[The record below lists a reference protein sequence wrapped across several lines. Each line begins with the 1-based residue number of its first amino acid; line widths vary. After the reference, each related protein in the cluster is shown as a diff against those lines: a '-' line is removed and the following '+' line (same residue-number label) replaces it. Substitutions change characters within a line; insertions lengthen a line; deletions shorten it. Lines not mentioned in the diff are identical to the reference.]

1 MNSNSLQNKRILL
14 VDDED
19 FLREV
24 LSEIFNSAG
33 AITTTAENGSIA
45 FDLLQKDRFDVVI
58 SDIRMP
64 GGDGLSLVENI
75 NTQLDYHPKVF
86 LCSGFNDIPAE
97 KTNTLDVVEIFTK
110 PFSVDKMIESVSK
123 ALQK

>member
-1 MNSNSLQNKRILL
+1 MNSNPIEGKRILL

-24 LSEIFNSAG
+24 LCEIFNSNG
-33 AITTTAENGSIA
+33 AITTSAENGTIA
-45 FDLLQKDRFDVVI
+45 LELLKSEKYDVVI

-64 GGDGLSLVENI
+64 GGDGLSLAENI

-86 LCSGFNDIPAE
+86 LCSGFSDIPPE

-110 PFSVDKMIESVSK
+110 PFSVDKMIASVSK

>member
-1 MNSNSLQNKRILL
+1 MSANPLEGKQILL

-24 LSEIFNSAG
+24 LCEIFNSHG
-33 AITTTAENGSIA
+33 AITTSAENGTLA
-45 FDLLQKDRFDVVI
+45 FDLLKAGKFDAVI

-64 GGDGLSLVENI
+64 GGDGLSLAENI
-75 NTQLDYHPKVF
+75 NTLLDYRPKVF
-86 LCSGFNDIPAE
+86 LCSGFNDIPPE
-97 KTNTLDVVEIFTK
+97 KTNTLEVVEIFTK
-110 PFSVDKMIESVSK
+110 PFSVDKMVASVSK